1 MASTKKQAKKQA
13 QSAAPYA
20 RRLLEDRYVQEQ
32 LQSAVAGLRGA
43 YGRVRRRG
51 TGAAEDKKLYGNLR
65 QAASSMRN
73 VATAMQRPK
82 PQPKRRLQ
90 KLAAAGLAAGSALLV
105 AKQQKARPS
114 SGAGSGGSG

>member
-1 MASTKKQAKKQA
+1 MANTKKQAKKQA
-13 QSAAPYA
+13 ESAAPYV

-32 LQSAVAGLRGA
+32 LQSAAASLRGA

-73 VATAMQRPK
+73 VANAMQRPK
-82 PQPKRRLQ
+82 PRPKRRVQ
-90 KLAAAGLAAGSALLV
+90 KVAAAGLAAGSALLV
-105 AKQQKARPS
+105 ARQQKSRPGGGGD
-114 SGAGSGGSG
+114 SGTSR

>member
-1 MASTKKQAKKQA
+1 MATTKKKAKKQA
-13 QSAAPYA
+13 ETAAPYA
-20 RRLLEDRYVQEQ
+20 KRLLEDRYVQEQ

-51 TGAAEDKKLYGNLR
+51 TSAAEDKKLYGNLR
-65 QAASSMRN
+65 QAASSIRN

-90 KLAAAGLAAGSALLV
+90 KVAAAGLAAGSAVLV
-105 AKQQKARPS
+105 ARQQKGRP
-114 SGAGSGGSG
+114 GSGGGSASSG

>member
-13 QSAAPYA
+13 ESAAPYV

-32 LQSAVAGLRGA
+32 LQSALAGARGA
-43 YGRVRRRG
+43 YERIRHRG
-51 TGAAEDKKLYGNLR
+51 TAAAEDKKLYGNLR

-73 VATAMQRPK
+73 VANAMQRPK
-82 PQPKRRLQ
+82 PQPKRRFQ

-105 AKQQKARPS
+105 ARQQKGRP
-114 SGAGSGGSG
+114 GGGGSGGSG